1 MPGNIPPTTWGP
13 FFWHTIHLVALGY
26 PKEPTYAE
34 KRAAKEFYESLVHLI
49 PCPICKLH
57 YAQHLKDLPISASL
71 DSREDLF
78 RWTVTIH
85 NKVNKDL
92 GKPEYTEGESIQFY
106 SRLGALGRSPVYT
119 PEDLES
125 IALLKTLKYAGIG
138 LLLMASLGSAAY
150 YFTSKE

>member
-57 YAQHLKDLPISASL
+57 YAEHLKELPISASL
-71 DSREDLF
+71 DNREDLF

-92 GKPEYTEGESIQFY
+92 GKPEYTEGESLQFY
-106 SRLGALGRSPVYT
+106 ARLGALGRSPVYT

-125 IALLKTLKYAGIG
+125 IVLLKTLKYGSIG
-138 LLLMASLGSAAY
+138 LVAMGILGATAY
-150 YFTSKE
+150 YFTSKD